1 MSNMWDKVDRLLTTA
16 ALTYIHVCYVA
27 LSFFAYVDLWGRHS
41 YQITSAI
48 MPHAIVAFFLTL
60 ALMACYVMNKGSDL
74 RMTLWKRI
82 MLVSAIV
89 LSVAMFFM
97 PVIAHVR
104 ESAGE

>member
-1 MSNMWDKVDRLLTTA
+1 MGRYSDK
-16 ALTYIHVCYVA
+16 
-27 LSFFAYVDLWGRHS
+27 
-41 YQITSAI
+41 ITSAT
-48 MPHAIVAFFLTL
+48 MPHAVVAFFLTL
-60 ALMACYVMNKGSDL
+60 VLMICYVMNKGSDL

-104 ESAGE
+104 ESAV